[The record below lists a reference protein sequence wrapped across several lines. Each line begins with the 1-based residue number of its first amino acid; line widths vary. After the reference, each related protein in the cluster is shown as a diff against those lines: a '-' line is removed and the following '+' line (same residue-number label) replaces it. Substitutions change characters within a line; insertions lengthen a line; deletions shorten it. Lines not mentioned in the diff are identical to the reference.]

1 MIRDAKLYLRRR
13 ERNRLT
19 RYRLLRRTGKII
31 EVIKRYKAGE
41 KDLSLLDI
49 GAADGA
55 MLSVLRKEFSFKRA
69 IGVEPNVDLTRA
81 KKDSDV
87 ELINSAGEDLPFAG
101 EEFDIVLL
109 SAVIEH
115 VSDPFKVISESY
127 RVLSPDGLFIVI
139 TVVPWMDR
147 MAEKLKVFPPM
158 LHCHLHRFN
167 LKRLKELL
175 EDKGFK
181 ILELGKFALV
191 TSGFIPAEEKIEKI
205 LSRFGLKFLMSYELA
220 VARKKTS

>member
-1 MIRDAKLYLRRR
+1 MIRDAELYLKRR

-31 EVIKRYKAGE
+31 EVIKKYKGGE

-55 MLSVLRKEFSFKRA
+55 MLSVLRKQFGFKRT
-69 IGVEPNVDLTRA
+69 IGVEPNVDLVRA
-81 KKDSDV
+81 KKDSDI
-87 ELINSAGEDLPFAG
+87 ELLNSEGENLPFAEG
-101 EEFDIVLL
+101 EFDVVLI

-115 VSDPFKVISESY
+115 VNEPSKVISESY
-127 RVLSPDGLFIVI
+127 RVLSPGGLLIVI

-147 MAEKLKVFPPM
+147 LAEKLKFFPPK
-158 LHCHLHRFN
+158 LHCHFHRFN

-191 TSGFIPAEEKIEKI
+191 TSGFMPAEEKIEKL
-205 LSRFGLKFLMSYELA
+205 LSLFGTKFFMTYELA
-220 VARKKTS
+220 VARKEP